1 MREEGEGM
9 RKGRNRR
16 EGEDVMR
23 RGREEIKR
31 RNETGEREMREGR
44 RMR

>member
-23 RGREEIKR
+23 RGREGIKR
-31 RNETGEREMREGR
+31 RERRLERER
-44 RMR
+44 